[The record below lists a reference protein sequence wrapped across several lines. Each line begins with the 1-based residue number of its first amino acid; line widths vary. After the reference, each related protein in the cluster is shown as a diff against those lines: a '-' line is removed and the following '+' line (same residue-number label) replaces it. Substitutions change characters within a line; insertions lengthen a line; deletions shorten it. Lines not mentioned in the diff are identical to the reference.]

1 MKKYNI
7 EKHKHDVIIIGAG
20 GSGLRA
26 SLGLAQSENSVACIS
41 KVFPTRSH
49 TVAAQ
54 GGISGALGNM
64 GDDNWRWHMYDTV
77 KGSDWL
83 GDQDSIEYMCKNAV
97 DAIIELEHFGVPF
110 SRTQEG
116 KIYQRPFGGMTTN
129 FGEGIAQR
137 TCAAADRTGHAI
149 LHTLYSQSIKN
160 NVDFFIEYFVLDL
173 VFQDEKC
180 VGVLAWCLEDGSIHF
195 FQSHIVILA
204 TGGYGR
210 AYLSSTSAHT
220 CTGDGSGMVLRA
232 NLPLQDME
240 FVQFHPTGIYGAG
253 CLITEGARGEGG
265 FLTNSEG
272 ERFMPIYAPKA
283 KDLASRD
290 VVSRAIQIEVNE
302 GRGIGPDKDY
312 VNLHLEHLNERIIN
326 EKLPGIAETAR
337 IFAGVDATKE
347 PIPVIPTVH
356 YNMGG
361 VPTNYNTEVLNQGQS
376 ASLVEGLM
384 AVGEGA
390 CVSVHGANRLGSNSL
405 LDLIVFGRSASE
417 RAIELLKN
425 KSKNHV
431 DIKLQNIE
439 KSLSQFDSIRNNSGD
454 IKTSELRDKMQKT
467 MQRYAP
473 VYRDEETLKK
483 GIDIMK
489 DIFASFKN
497 INVSDKSMIWNTDL
511 VETLELNNLLLQSLA
526 TLYSAYNRKES
537 RGSHA
542 RDDYPDRDDKEW
554 LKHTLIW
561 IDEDGKEKFDY
572 RPVQLD
578 TLTDEVETVK
588 LKARIY

>member
-1 MKKYNI
+1 MKFNDIK
-7 EKHKHDVIIIGAG
+7 KHKYDAIVIGAG

-26 SLGLAQSENSVACIS
+26 TLGLTQSDYSVACIS

-64 GDDNWRWHMYDTV
+64 GKDDWRWHMYDTV

-97 DAIIELEHFGVPF
+97 DSIIELEHFGVPF
-110 SRTQEG
+110 SRTEEG

-149 LHTLYSQSIKN
+149 LHTLYSQSLKN

-173 VFQDEKC
+173 IFKDNEC
-180 VGVLAWCLEDGSIHF
+180 VGVLAWCLEDGSIHL
-195 FQSHIVILA
+195 FQSHIIILA

-220 CTGDGSGMVLRA
+220 CTGDGNGMILRA

-272 ERFMPIYAPKA
+272 ERFMPKYAPKA

-290 VVSRAIQIEVNE
+290 VVSRAIQVEVNE
-302 GRGIGPDKDY
+302 GRGIGPEKDHAY
-312 VNLHLEHLNERIIN
+312 LHLEHLDEKIIN
-326 EKLPGIAETAR
+326 EKLPGISETAK

-361 VPTNYNTEVLNQGQS
+361 VPTNYNTEVLSNGS
-376 ASLVEGLM
+376 NPSTVKGLM
-384 AVGEGA
+384 AIGEGA

-417 RAIELLKN
+417 KALEILKN
-425 KSKNHV
+425 KSKKFIDPEAEEINKILTRF
-431 DIKLQNIE
+431 DKIK
-439 KSLSQFDSIRNNSGD
+439 NSAGD
-454 IKTSELRDKMQKT
+454 IKTSELREKMQRT

-473 VYRDEETLKK
+473 VYRDEKNLKT
-483 GIDIMK
+483 GIEAMQ
-489 DIFASFKN
+489 DIFSSFKH
-497 INVSDKSMIWNTDL
+497 ISVSDRSLIWNTDL
-511 VETLELNNLLLQSLA
+511 VETLELNNLLYQSLA

-542 RDDYPDRDDKEW
+542 REDYPDRDDKEW
-554 LKHTLIW
+554 LKHTFIW
-561 IDEDGKEKFDY
+561 IDDEGNERFDY
-572 RPVQLD
+572 KPVQLK
-578 TLTDEVETVK
+578 TLTDQVDTVK
-588 LKARIY
+588 LKPRTY

>member
-1 MKKYNI
+1 MKFNDIK
-7 EKHKHDVIIIGAG
+7 KHKYDAIVIGAG

-26 SLGLAQSENSVACIS
+26 TLGLTQSDYSVACIS

-64 GDDNWRWHMYDTV
+64 GKDDWRWHMYDTV

-97 DAIIELEHFGVPF
+97 DSIIELEHFGVPF
-110 SRTQEG
+110 SRTEEG

-149 LHTLYSQSIKN
+149 LHTLYSQSLKN

-173 VFQDEKC
+173 IFKDNEC
-180 VGVLAWCLEDGSIHF
+180 VGVLAWCLEDGSIHL
-195 FQSHIVILA
+195 FQSHIIILA

-220 CTGDGSGMVLRA
+220 CTGDGNGMILRA

-272 ERFMPIYAPKA
+272 ERFMPKYAPKA

-290 VVSRAIQIEVNE
+290 VVSRAIQVEVNE
-302 GRGIGPDKDY
+302 GRGIGPEKDHAY
-312 VNLHLEHLNERIIN
+312 LHLEHLDEKIIN
-326 EKLPGIAETAR
+326 EKLPGISETAK

-361 VPTNYNTEVLNQGQS
+361 VPTNYNTEVLNNEQNTS
-376 ASLVEGLM
+376 AVEGLM
-384 AVGEGA
+384 AIGEGA

-417 RAIELLKN
+417 KALEILKN
-425 KSKNHV
+425 KSKKFIDPEAEEINKILTRF
-431 DIKLQNIE
+431 DKIK
-439 KSLSQFDSIRNNSGD
+439 NSAGD
-454 IKTSELRDKMQKT
+454 IKTSELREKMQRT

-473 VYRDEETLKK
+473 VYRDEKNLKT
-483 GIDIMK
+483 GIEAMQ
-489 DIFASFKN
+489 DIFSSFKH
-497 INVSDKSMIWNTDL
+497 ISVSDRSLIWNTDL
-511 VETLELNNLLLQSLA
+511 VETLELNNLLYQSLA

-542 RDDYPDRDDKEW
+542 REDYPDRDDKEW
-554 LKHTLIW
+554 LKHTFIW
-561 IDEDGKEKFDY
+561 IDDEGNERFDY
-572 RPVQLD
+572 KPVQLK
-578 TLTDEVETVK
+578 TLTDQVDTVK
-588 LKARIY
+588 LKPRTY